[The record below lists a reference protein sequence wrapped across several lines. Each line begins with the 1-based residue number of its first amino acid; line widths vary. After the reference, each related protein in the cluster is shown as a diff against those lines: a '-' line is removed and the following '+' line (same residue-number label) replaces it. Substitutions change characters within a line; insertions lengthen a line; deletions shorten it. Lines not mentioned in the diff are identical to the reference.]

1 MSIYLVV
8 SIIINIG
15 FIGYYLGRFFLSKKN
30 SAPNDV
36 HDYVREG
43 IDHQDNRIALFSAML
58 ALSARIANADGQI
71 LPSEKQVVTTGLGID
86 QSGFEFSASL
96 FSAALES
103 DVSNEEVASVI
114 SKVYKTDR
122 EKLAVVNFLEQIA
135 IADGEY
141 HDKEKKLIAEIRDML
156 GV

>member
-1 MSIYLVV
+1 MKIFLVLSV
-8 SIIINIG
+8 MINIG
-15 FIGYYLGRFFLSKKN
+15 FISYYLYRFFSSN
-30 SAPNDV
+30 RSPAPIDA

-43 IDHQDNRIALFSAML
+43 IDHQDSKIALFSAML

-71 LPSEKQVVTTGLGID
+71 LPSENQVVTTGLGID
-86 QSGFEFSASL
+86 QSSLEFSASL
-96 FSAALES
+96 FNAALES
-103 DVSNEEVASVI
+103 DVSNAEVASVI

-141 HDKEKKLIAEIRDML
+141 HDKEKNLIAEIRDML